1 MNPIEL
7 ADIIL
12 SMIKNVYNSASDTSK
27 DFFKV
32 AILSVCLMKCRLCK
46 RVEVKGKY
54 CNECNKKRI
63 MYLTVLKNDM
73 KRRGVY
79 GM

>member
-1 MNPIEL
+1 
-7 ADIIL
+7 
-12 SMIKNVYNSASDTSK
+12 
-27 DFFKV
+27 
-32 AILSVCLMKCRLCK
+32 MKCRLCK

>member
-32 AILSVCLMKCRLCK
+32 AILSKIESVFD
-46 RVEVKGKY
+46 EV
-54 CNECNKKRI
+54 
-63 MYLTVLKNDM
+63 
-73 KRRGVY
+73 
-79 GM
+79 